1 MREESIAQRASRR
14 AAEFQKQQAHTVKSH
29 AAQIKEQAEQI
40 IQQDNKINELG
51 ELLTELKNNQ
61 ESSSQM
67 IESSQTTNIYSL
79 IQDFVIENPITSIST
94 VIGATVIILGSYYYF
109 KYMKT
114 NQESELL
121 SVAHAIPIDQNPIN
135 NINLEGHI
143 DSIADAAVSILLNN
157 ERFLLSIHSDIIYE
171 ALIQHVGFSQQT
183 STAILTHMAR
193 MDQLINELSV
203 IYMPVLPVTDHVI
216 TVGAHLL

>member
-14 AAEFQKQQAHTVKSH
+14 AAEFQQQQAHTVKSH
-29 AAQIKEQAEQI
+29 AVQIKEQAEQI
-40 IQQDNKINELG
+40 TQQKNKIQELG

-61 ESSSQM
+61 ESLNQAT
-67 IESSQTTNIYSL
+67 EPLQTSNIFST
-79 IQDFVIENPITSIST
+79 IQNFVIENPIISIS
-94 VIGATVIILGSYYYF
+94 IAISAAAIIFGSYYYF
-109 KYMKT
+109 KYIKI
-114 NQESELL
+114 NPESELL
-121 SVAHAIPIDQNPIN
+121 PVAHAIPNDQNTIN
-135 NINLEGHI
+135 NINIEGHI

-157 ERFLLSIHSDIIYE
+157 ERFLLSIHSEIIYE

-203 IYMPVLPVTDHVI
+203 IYMPVPPITDNVI
-216 TVGAHLL
+216 TVVANLL